1 MTKNVGTIDR
11 TIRAL
16 VGIIAIALYAT
27 GTLAGTVG
35 IVALVVGIV
44 MLGTAAIGW
53 CPPYA
58 LLGIN
63 TCGIKNKTAS

>member
-1 MTKNVGTIDR
+1 MNKNVGTIDR

-16 VGIIAIALYAT
+16 AGIAGIAVYALN
-27 GTLAGTVG
+27 LAEGTVG

-44 MLGTAAIGW
+44 MLGTSVIGW
-53 CPPYA
+53 CPPYS

-63 TCGIKNKTAS
+63 TSKTKSSD

>member
-1 MTKNVGTIDR
+1 MKKNVGGVDR
-11 TIRAL
+11 VIRAL
-16 VGIIAIALYAT
+16 IGLAALAAYFLGYAT
-27 GTLAGTVG
+27 GTLG
-35 IVALVVGIV
+35 IVALVVGVV

-63 TCGIKNKTAS
+63 TCPAKSAD